1 MNVRLYSQQ
10 SSVVLIVLVAP
21 MWKEGEGEGERDAC
35 LGDFFF
41 FFFSFFFIFFSF
53 FFFFFFFFFFLLP
66 LLISACVLAELRR
79 ATYLPNRES

>member
-1 MNVRLYSQQ
+1 MNVRLYTQL

-21 MWKEGEGEGERDAC
+21 MWKEGEGERDAC
-35 LGDFFF
+35 IGDFFF
-41 FFFSFFFIFFSF
+41 FFFFSF
-53 FFFFFFFFFFLLP
+53 SFCIVFFFFFFFFFLLP